1 MTDGSLIR
9 MRSAGFRVASKGRG
23 QGLVLLYQDK
33 LARVSYQAEVVGV
46 ALGAALAGIAYP
58 VLRVSDFAGA
68 TGVAIAG
75 LAGGWIGERADRWTA
90 PRRVAGGRG
99 RVTVIPLDSITSV
112 QAGRGGLLGGR
123 GLVVTAADHT
133 EYRFYGRLDT
143 WLADLAAA
151 LTVRGRAVRVT
162 PGGIMV
168 TPPPPGFAGEG
179 S

>member
-1 MTDGSLIR
+1 MSDGSLIR

-46 ALGAALAGIAYP
+46 ALGTALAGIAYP
-58 VLRVSDFAGA
+58 VLRVSEFAGA
-68 TGVAIAG
+68 IGVAIAG

-112 QAGRGGLLGGR
+112 QAGPGGLLGGR
-123 GLVVTAADHT
+123 GLVVTAADNT

-151 LTVRGRAVRVT
+151 LTVRGRAIRVT
-162 PGGIMV
+162 PGGITV
-168 TPPPPGFAGEG
+168 TPPPGFAGED

>member
-1 MTDGSLIR
+1 
-9 MRSAGFRVASKGRG
+9 MRSAGFRVASQGRG

-68 TGVAIAG
+68 IGVAIAG

-99 RVTVIPLDSITSV
+99 TVIPLDSITSV
-112 QAGRGGLLGGR
+112 QAGPGRLLGGR
-123 GLVVTAADHT
+123 GLVVTAADQT
-133 EYRFYGRLDT
+133 EYRFYGRLDS

-162 PGGIMV
+162 PGGITV
-168 TPPPPGFAGEG
+168 TPPPG